1 MLQYLIHWYPNL
13 SDIPILFK
21 TPPWWWKSISIK
33 ALKCQLRNHQPKPKA
48 TSRLFHRLAPSI
60 LCASACLYFNCWTE
74 NTAGNKCLQI
84 WLDYLILYI
93 CIDLV
98 VDVLAI
104 LAICFYQKLKLKEA
118 YNAFRKDFHSDI
130 VQLIQKNSCS
140 SEMEKKTWHQASFLK
155 ALSCKA

>member
-1 MLQYLIHWYPNL
+1 MFTVSYPLVSESIRYPHPFQNPTMVVEKYIHKGFEVPTSESPTKTQSDQSSFPPLSTEYLVRFSLP
-13 SDIPILFK
+13 
-21 TPPWWWKSISIK
+21 
-33 ALKCQLRNHQPKPKA
+33 
-48 TSRLFHRLAPSI
+48 
-60 LCASACLYFNCWTE
+60 YFNCWTE

-140 SEMEKKTWHQASFLK
+140 SEIEKKTWHQASFLK